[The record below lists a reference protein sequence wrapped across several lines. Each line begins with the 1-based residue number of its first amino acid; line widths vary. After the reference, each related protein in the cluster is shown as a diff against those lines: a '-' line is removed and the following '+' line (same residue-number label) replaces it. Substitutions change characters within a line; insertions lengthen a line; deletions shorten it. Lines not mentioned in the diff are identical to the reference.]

1 MSTEKSGLIE
11 KALTE
16 RVIGG
21 FFAVYWELGFG
32 FLESVYENA
41 MVIELRRAGIELVQQ
56 PPVEMFYLGHSIGQ
70 YRPDLVIPG
79 RLLIEVKTV
88 DSLAPTHDAQLLNY
102 LRVTGLPLGLLFN
115 FGPRAQFR
123 RKINSRRP

>member
-1 MSTEKSGLIE
+1 MSADGSGLIDG
-11 KALTE
+11 ALTE
-16 RVIGG
+16 RVIGS
-21 FFAVYWELGFG
+21 FFAVYGELGFG

-41 MVIELRRAGIELVQQ
+41 LVVELRRSGLPVVQQ
-56 PPVEMFYLGHSIGQ
+56 PPVEMHYVGHAIGQ

-88 DSLAPTHDAQLLNY
+88 DALAPTHDAQLLNY

-123 RKINSRRP
+123 RKINTRR

>member
-1 MSTEKSGLIE
+1 MNTDRSGLIE

-16 RVIGG
+16 RVIGS
-21 FFAVYWELGFG
+21 FFEVYGKLGFG

-41 MVIELRRAGIELVQQ
+41 LVVELRRAGVELVQQ
-56 PPVEMFYLGHSIGQ
+56 PPVEMYYLGHPIGQ

-88 DSLAPTHDAQLLNY
+88 DALAPTHDAQLLNY

-123 RKINSRRP
+123 RRINTRR